1 MKRNPTYLLAAC
13 LLLLL
18 WSCSTPKSEEKQ
30 AAEEKESN
38 QIEVPKG
45 EITYSADTIDM
56 KGYFATKAS
65 TGTKVP
71 GVLVIHEWWGH
82 NDYAR
87 RRADMLADLGYVALA
102 IDMYGDGKVAEHPE
116 DAGKF
121 SSMVFQNMDQSRAK
135 FEAALKALKDHP
147 NVDPDKIAAIGYCF
161 GGAVAFNMA
170 NAGYDLDAV
179 AGFHSSLGLAI
190 PPNAETLKAKILVC
204 NGADDGFIQ
213 PAAIDA
219 FKEAYANVGA
229 DLEYI
234 SYPGAVHSFTSKEAD
249 ANGEKFNL
257 PLAYNAE
264 ADSASWAKMQELF
277 ASVF

>member
-1 MKRNPTYLLAAC
+1 MKRNPTYFFAAC
-13 LLLLL
+13 LMLL
-18 WSCSTPKSEEKQ
+18 WACSAPKTEEKQ
-30 AAEEKESN
+30 ATSSEAST
-38 QIEVPKG
+38 QSVPKG
-45 EITYSADTIDM
+45 EVTYSADTIDM
-56 KGYFATKAS
+56 KGYFATKA
-65 TGTKVP
+65 TAGTKVP

-87 RRADMLADLGYVALA
+87 QRADMLADLGYVALA
-102 IDMYGDGKVAEHPE
+102 IDMYGDGKTAEHPE

-121 SSMVFQNMDQSRAK
+121 AGMVFQNLDQSRAK

-147 NVDPDKIAAIGYCF
+147 NVDPEKIAAIGYCF
-161 GGAVAFNMA
+161 GGTVAFNMA

-179 AGFHSSLGLAI
+179 AAFHSGLALPI
-190 PPNAETLKAKILVC
+190 QPNAETLKARILVC

-213 PAAIDA
+213 PESIEA
-219 FKEAYANVGA
+219 FKEVYAGIGA

-249 ANGEKFNL
+249 ANGEKFGL
-257 PLAYNAE
+257 PLAYNAA
-264 ADSASWAKMQELF
+264 ADSASWEEMKELF